1 MPLTA
6 KDVEHATPKNK
17 TYRLTDGRGLYL
29 EVRPNGSKYWRYKFR
44 FEGKEKLLA
53 LGVYPRVK
61 LIEARHLHHDAWLKV
76 RNGINP
82 IEEKRVAATKT
93 TGPTFEAVANEWLEK
108 QQQWKE
114 NHRRTVVGR
123 LNNDVLP
130 ALGKRMI
137 SELQPIDVLNMLK
150 KIEARGAHATAIKVK
165 GICSQIFRYAVSS
178 CIITS
183 DITRDLAGA
192 LTTPERKHFAAITTV
207 NEAGALMRAIRGLNG
222 FAITKHALLLTAY
235 TFPRQGELR
244 HAEWPEVDFKNKR
257 WVIPSIKTKMKRDH
271 LVPLSRQALTVLEEL
286 HDITSEGKYLFPS
299 LRTPEKPMS
308 ENTCNAALRRLGYT
322 SSEMTAHGFR
332 SMASTLLN
340 EHGYNPDVIELQLAH
355 VERNKV
361 RAAYNRALHLE
372 ERCKLMQDWADM
384 LDKWETNN
392 R

>member
-6 KDVEHATPKNK
+6 KDVENAPPKK
-17 TYRLTDGRGLYL
+17 KSYRLTDGRGLYL

-53 LGVYPRVK
+53 LGVYPAVK
-61 LIEARHLHHDAWLKV
+61 LIEARNLHHDAWMKV
-76 RNGINP
+76 RAGINP
-82 IEEKRVAATKT
+82 IEEKRAAAAKAF
-93 TGPTFEAVANEWLEK
+93 GPTFGAVADEWLNK

-130 ALGKRMI
+130 TLGNRMI
-137 SELQPIDVLNMLK
+137 TDLQPIDVLNMLK
-150 KIEARGAHATAIKVK
+150 KIEARGAHASAIKVK

-178 CIITS
+178 CIISS

-192 LTTPERKHFAAITTV
+192 LTTPKRGHFAAITSAT
-207 NEAGALMRAIRGLNG
+207 EAGALMRAIKGFNG
-222 FAITKHALLLTAY
+222 YAITKHALLLTAY
-235 TFPRQGELR
+235 AFPRQGELR
-244 HAEWPEVDFKNKR
+244 NAEWSELDLKEKR
-257 WVIPSIKTKMKRDH
+257 WIVPATKTKMKRDH
-271 LVPLSRQALTVLEEL
+271 LIPLSRQALTVLDEL
-286 HDITSEGKYLFPS
+286 YNITGEGKYLFPS

-308 ENTCNAALRRLGYT
+308 DNTCNAALRRLGYT

-361 RAAYNRALHLE
+361 RAAYNRALYLK
-372 ERCKLMQDWADM
+372 ERRMLMQDWADM
-384 LDKWETNN
+384 LDKWEETAT
-392 R
+392 